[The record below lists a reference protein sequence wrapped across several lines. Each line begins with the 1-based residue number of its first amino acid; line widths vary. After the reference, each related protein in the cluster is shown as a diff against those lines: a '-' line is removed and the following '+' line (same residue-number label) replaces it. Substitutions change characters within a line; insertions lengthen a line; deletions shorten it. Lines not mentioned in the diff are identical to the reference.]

1 MRWFSILKQGRFHYL
16 EFPSQERLRRIDR
29 DFPLQQAYDSYTVK
43 DNVWNQAI
51 NRNTPKQNG
60 NVNMPSIPLLE
71 HYLGR
76 YLTQDDFTLHSRN
89 FLPSKLERYDRNHQ
103 EVLLDRLG
111 GEVGQKQIMRRY
123 LEEVDLESEEEDEGI
138 TYTTSGGRE
147 INVVRVLGSNIGN
160 EYNRS
165 KRVTAEINRFLE
177 EEE

>member
-1 MRWFSILKQGRFHYL
+1 M
-16 EFPSQERLRRIDR
+16 
-29 DFPLQQAYDSYTVK
+29 
-43 DNVWNQAI
+43 
-51 NRNTPKQNG
+51 
-60 NVNMPSIPLLE
+60 
-71 HYLGR
+71 
-76 YLTQDDFTLHSRN
+76 
-89 FLPSKLERYDRNHQ
+89 ERYDRNHQ

-165 KRVTAEINRFLE
+165 KKVTAEINRFLE